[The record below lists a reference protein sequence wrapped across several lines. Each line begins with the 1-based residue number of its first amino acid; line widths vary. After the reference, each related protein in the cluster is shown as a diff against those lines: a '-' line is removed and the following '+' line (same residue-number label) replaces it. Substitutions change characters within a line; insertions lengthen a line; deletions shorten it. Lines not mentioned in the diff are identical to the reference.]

1 MATPYSDVYNA
12 FIFKVEAYKLIS
24 MLEEN
29 REKILNRYL
38 ESVCRKVQRKCAE
51 YIDLSNRDNDLQ
63 EFTIDIDEDMIEIL
77 AECMVAEWLK
87 PKIYS
92 DELLESRLN
101 TKDFTEFSPAKL
113 IEHTRYVYEMSV
125 DTANAMINNYTF
137 SHRDIHKINEK
148 K

>member
-1 MATPYSDVYNA
+1 MAVSYSEIYNA

-24 MLEEN
+24 MLEED

-38 ESVCRKVQRKCAE
+38 NSVCRKVQKKCAA
-51 YIDLSNRDNDLQ
+51 YVDLSLRDDDLQ
-63 EFTIDIDEDMIEIL
+63 EFLTDIDEDMIEIL

-137 SHRDIHKINEK
+137 SHRDIHKINENK
-148 K
+148 